1 MSNAG
6 AAQHVSIAFSNLFGQ
21 DALHASYQHPLAG
34 LAMLGVVAA
43 VLAVPVGVRRRC
55 GKRRTGTT
63 RLEENSRVV
72 FLLCFSFVV
81 VTCTT
86 QSKQVPFRRCG

>member
-6 AAQHVSIAFSNLFGQ
+6 AAQHVLNRLQQSVRP

-43 VLAVPVGVRRRC
+43 VLAVPVGVRRMMR
-55 GKRRTGTT
+55 
-63 RLEENSRVV
+63 
-72 FLLCFSFVV
+72 
-81 VTCTT
+81 
-86 QSKQVPFRRCG
+86 